1 MNSVSDRRA
10 VPDSLRVNLRLL
22 TPVAGAITALPLV
35 CVFVFGLSIGST
47 RAAISMAIGA
57 NLIAIVSLVGAPRLS
72 IGLAVSD
79 AFAMAVSVFLG
90 SVTGPYPWLHSVV
103 MIPWCFAAGMLVAF
117 GKTQATIGTQAI
129 IAFVVLGRFSGTPI
143 NALYLGLLVLVGAL
157 VEVAALFILR
167 LPPSLRYQRGRLAD
181 GFEALAELSRRDPH
195 ISTHDVATTL
205 DDVERALS
213 ASSLFGRT
221 DVRDLRAVLDQARR
235 MRFELTTLNG
245 LRVRISDIDDGSVG
259 TFISTCL
266 LAAGA
271 AQDEIAAGL
280 RQPRLSAHWQDDVA
294 KFRDDVA
301 QLETE
306 LADASSDSSN
316 VARQCLSY
324 LAALGGQ
331 LRAAAGLM
339 EKSRVAGSRRVWR
352 PHLARRTGSDPRDF
366 RSDLAVVRANLR
378 RDSPAFRHAVRLA
391 IAVPA
396 SLGLATWLS
405 LPRGYWLAFA
415 VAVILKPDYST
426 LFDRGLGR
434 VVGTLVGATLAAVI
448 VSELQPDLFWTT
460 VLVAAM
466 AWAVYSTW
474 AASFSVAMGFVTA
487 LVLTLLS
494 TSLHDTVGTA
504 FDRFIDVTLGAII
517 AVVVYLVWPTSPK
530 AGIEKSQFGLF
541 ASLRDYLAVVIDVV
555 EQKPVSDQQVMARS
569 KSTRLAWANSEAAV
583 DRSIQE
589 PAATRID
596 PSQGR
601 GLLAAA
607 QRIVRATQGLWIDA
621 ERGATVTPFAA
632 LEELSTGLLAGLD
645 NLANAFAGRPTT
657 PMPDLRALF
666 RAVEL
671 ALAQMDVA
679 PSLGLHLDELVNAID
694 TAAHLVGLM
703 TPEIH

>member
-1 MNSVSDRRA
+1 
-10 VPDSLRVNLRLL
+10 VNVRLI
-22 TPVAGAITALPLV
+22 TPVAGAVTALPLV
-35 CVFVFGLSIGST
+35 CVFVFGLSVGST
-47 RAAISMAIGA
+47 KAAVSMAIGA

-79 AFAMAVSVFLG
+79 AFAMAASVFLG
-90 SVTGPYPWLHSVV
+90 SVTGPYPWLHAAVI
-103 MIPWCFAAGMLVAF
+103 IPWCFAAGMLVAF

-129 IAFVVLGRFSGTPI
+129 VAFVVLGRFSGTPL
-143 NALYLGLLVLVGAL
+143 NALYLGLLVLAGAL

-167 LPPSLRYQRGRLAD
+167 LPPSLRYQRSRLAD

-195 ISTHDVATTL
+195 ISTHDVATNL
-205 DDVERALS
+205 DDVEGALS
-213 ASSLFGRT
+213 APSLFGRT

-245 LRVRISDIDDGSVG
+245 LRVRISEEDDGSVA
-259 TFISTCL
+259 TSISSCL
-266 LAAGA
+266 LSAAA

-280 RQPRLSAHWQDDVA
+280 RQPRFSSHWQDQVT
-294 KFRDDVA
+294 KFRDDVT
-301 QLETE
+301 QLESE
-306 LADASSDSSN
+306 LARVSSDSSTL
-316 VARQCLSY
+316 ARQCLSY
-324 LAALGGQ
+324 LEALGGQ

-339 EKSRVAGSRRVWR
+339 EKSRIAGSRHAWR
-352 PHLARRTGSDPRDF
+352 PHLVRRPGSNPRDF
-366 RSDLAVVRANLR
+366 RGDVDVVRANLR

-396 SLGLATWLS
+396 SLALATWLS
-405 LPRGYWLAFA
+405 LPRGYWLAFS

-434 VVGTLVGATLAAVI
+434 VVGTMVGATLAAVI
-448 VSELQPDLFWTT
+448 VSELHPDLFWTS
-460 VLVAAM
+460 VLVALM

-504 FDRFIDVTLGAII
+504 FDRFIDVTLGAVI
-517 AVVVYLVWPTSPK
+517 AVVAYLVWPTSPK
-530 AGIEKSQFGLF
+530 AGVEESQFGLF
-541 ASLRDYLAVVIDVV
+541 ASLRDYLAAVLDVV
-555 EQKPVSDQQVMARS
+555 EQKPLPDDQVMARA

-621 ERGATVTPFAA
+621 ERGATLTPFAA
-632 LEELSTGLLAGLD
+632 MDELSSGLLGGLD
-645 NLANAFAGRPTT
+645 NLANAFAGRPTS
-657 PMPDLRALF
+657 PSPDLRAFF
-666 RAVEL
+666 RAVDPEL
-671 ALAQMDVA
+671 THMDVA
-679 PSLGLHLDELVNAID
+679 PSVGLHLDELVNAID
-694 TAAHLVGLM
+694 TAAHLVGLLA
-703 TPEIH
+703 PDVH

>member
-1 MNSVSDRRA
+1 
-10 VPDSLRVNLRLL
+10 
-22 TPVAGAITALPLV
+22 
-35 CVFVFGLSIGST
+35 
-47 RAAISMAIGA
+47 MAIGA

-79 AFAMAVSVFLG
+79 AFAMAASVFLG
-90 SVTGPYPWLHSVV
+90 SVTGLYPWLHSVV

-117 GKTQATIGTQAI
+117 GKTQATIGTQAM

-143 NALYLGLLVLVGAL
+143 NALDLGLLVLVGSL

-167 LPPSLRYQRGRLAD
+167 LPPSLRYQRRRLAD
-181 GFEALAELSRRDPH
+181 GFEALAELSRRDPN
-195 ISTHDVATTL
+195 IPTHDVATTL
-205 DDVERALS
+205 DDVESALS
-213 ASSLFGRT
+213 VPSLFGRT

-245 LRVRISDIDDGSVG
+245 LRVRILDEDVGSVG
-259 TFISTCL
+259 TSITTCL
-266 LAAGA
+266 LAAAA
-271 AQDEIAAGL
+271 AQNEIAAGL
-280 RQPRLSAHWQDDVA
+280 RQPLHSVDWQDDVS
-294 KFRDDVA
+294 KFRDEVA
-301 QLETE
+301 ELESE
-306 LADASSDSSN
+306 LASAPLESST

-331 LRAAAGLM
+331 LRAAANLM
-339 EKSRVAGSRRVWR
+339 EKSRVLGSRHVWR
-352 PHLARRTGSDPRDF
+352 PHLARRPGADPRDF
-366 RSDLAVVRANLR
+366 RSDLAIVRANLR

-396 SLGLATWLS
+396 SLAIATWLS
-405 LPRGYWLAFA
+405 LPRGYWLAFS

-434 VVGTLVGATLAAVI
+434 VVGTLVGATLAAVVI
-448 VSELQPDLFWTT
+448 SELQPNLFWTS

-494 TSLHDTVGTA
+494 TSLHDTIGTA
-504 FDRFIDVTLGAII
+504 LDRFIDVTLGAVI
-517 AVVVYLVWPTSPK
+517 AVVAYLVWPTSPK
-530 AGIEKSQFGLF
+530 AGVEESQFGLF
-541 ASLRDYLAVVIDVV
+541 ASLRDYLAIVIDVV
-555 EQKPVSDQQVMARS
+555 ERKPVPDDQVTARA

-589 PAATRID
+589 PATTRID

-621 ERGATVTPFAA
+621 ERGATIAPFAA
-632 LEELSTGLLAGLD
+632 LDDLSAGLLSGLD
-645 NLANAFAGRPTT
+645 NLANDFSGRPTT

-671 ALAQMDVA
+671 AIAQMDVA
-679 PSLGLHLDELVNAID
+679 PSIGLHLDELVNAID

-703 TPEIH
+703 TPEFH

>member
-1 MNSVSDRRA
+1 
-10 VPDSLRVNLRLL
+10 LRLL
-22 TPVAGAITALPLV
+22 TPVAGAITALPVV
-35 CVFVFGLSIGST
+35 CVFVFGLSIDST

-79 AFAMAVSVFLG
+79 AFAMAASVFLG
-90 SVTGPYPWLHSVV
+90 SVTGLYPWLHSVV

-117 GKTQATIGTQAI
+117 GKTQATIGTQAM

-143 NALYLGLLVLVGAL
+143 NALDLGLLVLVGSL

-167 LPPSLRYQRGRLAD
+167 LPPSLRYQRRRLAD
-181 GFEALAELSRRDPH
+181 GFEALAELSRRDPN
-195 ISTHDVATTL
+195 IPTHDVATTL
-205 DDVERALS
+205 DDVESALS
-213 ASSLFGRT
+213 VPSLFGRT

-245 LRVRISDIDDGSVG
+245 LRVRILDEDVGSVG
-259 TFISTCL
+259 TSITTCL
-266 LAAGA
+266 LAAAA
-271 AQDEIAAGL
+271 AQNEIAAGL
-280 RQPRLSAHWQDDVA
+280 RQPLHSVDWQDDVS
-294 KFRDDVA
+294 KFRDEVA
-301 QLETE
+301 ELESE
-306 LADASSDSSN
+306 LASAPLESST

-331 LRAAAGLM
+331 LRAAANLM
-339 EKSRVAGSRRVWR
+339 EKSRVLGSRHVWR
-352 PHLARRTGSDPRDF
+352 PHLARRPGADPRDF
-366 RSDLAVVRANLR
+366 RSDLAIVRANLR
-378 RDSPAFRHAVRLA
+378 RNSPAFRHAVRLA

-396 SLGLATWLS
+396 SLAIATWLS
-405 LPRGYWLAFA
+405 LPRGYWLAFS

-434 VVGTLVGATLAAVI
+434 VVGTLVGATLAAVVI
-448 VSELQPDLFWTT
+448 SELQPNLFWTS

-494 TSLHDTVGTA
+494 TSLHDTIGTA
-504 FDRFIDVTLGAII
+504 LDRFIDVTLGAVI
-517 AVVVYLVWPTSPK
+517 AVVAYLVWPTSPK
-530 AGIEKSQFGLF
+530 AGVEESQFGLF
-541 ASLRDYLAVVIDVV
+541 ASLRDYLAIVIDVV
-555 EQKPVSDQQVMARS
+555 ERKPVPDDQVTARA

-589 PAATRID
+589 PATTRID

-621 ERGATVTPFAA
+621 ERGATIAPFAA
-632 LEELSTGLLAGLD
+632 LDDLSAGLLSGLD
-645 NLANAFAGRPTT
+645 NLANDFSGRPTT

-671 ALAQMDVA
+671 AIAQMDVA
-679 PSLGLHLDELVNAID
+679 PSIGLHLDELVNAID

-703 TPEIH
+703 TPEFH

>member
-1 MNSVSDRRA
+1 
-10 VPDSLRVNLRLL
+10 
-22 TPVAGAITALPLV
+22 
-35 CVFVFGLSIGST
+35 
-47 RAAISMAIGA
+47 MAIGA

-72 IGLAVSD
+72 IGLVVSD
-79 AFAMAVSVFLG
+79 AFAMAASVFLG

-103 MIPWCFAAGMLVAF
+103 MIPWCFVAGMLVAF
-117 GKTQATIGTQAI
+117 GKTQATIGTQAM
-129 IAFVVLGRFSGTPI
+129 IAFVVLGRFSGTPM
-143 NALYLGLLVLVGAL
+143 NALDLGLLVLAGSL

-167 LPPSLRYQRGRLAD
+167 LPPSLRYQRSHLAD

-205 DDVERALS
+205 DDVESALS
-213 ASSLFGRT
+213 APSLFGRT

-245 LRVRISDIDDGSVG
+245 LRVRISDEGDQSVG
-259 TFISTCL
+259 TTIRACL
-266 LAAGA
+266 LTLAA

-280 RQPRLSAHWQDDVA
+280 RQPRHSVDWQGDVG
-294 KFRDDVA
+294 KFRDDVG
-301 QLETE
+301 QLEAE
-306 LADASSDSSN
+306 LARAPVESST

-331 LRAAAGLM
+331 LRAAASLM
-339 EKSRVAGSRRVWR
+339 EKSRVPGSRHVWR
-352 PHLARRTGSDPRDF
+352 PHLARRPGSNPRDF

-391 IAVPA
+391 VAVPA
-396 SLGLATWLS
+396 SLGIATWLS
-405 LPRGYWLAFA
+405 LPRGYWLAFS

-448 VSELQPDLFWTT
+448 VSELHPNLFWTT
-460 VLVAAM
+460 VLVAVM

-487 LVLTLLS
+487 LVLILLS
-494 TSLHDTVGTA
+494 TSLHDAVGTA
-504 FDRFIDVTLGAII
+504 FDRFIDVTLGAVI
-517 AVVVYLVWPTSPK
+517 AVVAYLVWPTSPK
-530 AGIEKSQFGLF
+530 AGVEDSQFGLF
-541 ASLRDYLAVVIDVV
+541 ASLRNYLAIVIDVV
-555 EQKPVSDQQVMARS
+555 GRKPASDDQVMARA
-569 KSTRLAWANSEAAV
+569 KSTRLAWANSETAV

-621 ERGATVTPFAA
+621 ERGATISPFAA
-632 LEELSTGLLAGLD
+632 LDELSMGLLTGLD
-645 NLANAFAGRPTT
+645 NLANDFAGRPTT

-671 ALAQMDVA
+671 ALAHMEVA
-679 PSLGLHLDELVNAID
+679 PSLALHLDELVNSID
-694 TAAHLVGLM
+694 TAAHLVGLKA
-703 TPEIH
+703 PEIH

>member
-1 MNSVSDRRA
+1 
-10 VPDSLRVNLRLL
+10 
-22 TPVAGAITALPLV
+22 
-35 CVFVFGLSIGST
+35 
-47 RAAISMAIGA
+47 
-57 NLIAIVSLVGAPRLS
+57 
-72 IGLAVSD
+72 
-79 AFAMAVSVFLG
+79 
-90 SVTGPYPWLHSVV
+90 

-117 GKTQATIGTQAI
+117 GKTQATIGTQAM

-143 NALYLGLLVLVGAL
+143 NALDLGLLVLVGSL

-167 LPPSLRYQRGRLAD
+167 LPPSLRYQRRRLAD
-181 GFEALAELSRRDPH
+181 GFEALAELSRRDPN
-195 ISTHDVATTL
+195 IPTHDVATTL
-205 DDVERALS
+205 DDVESALS
-213 ASSLFGRT
+213 VPSLFGRT

-245 LRVRISDIDDGSVG
+245 LRVRILDEDVGSVG
-259 TFISTCL
+259 TSITTCL
-266 LAAGA
+266 LAAAA
-271 AQDEIAAGL
+271 AQNEIAAGL
-280 RQPRLSAHWQDDVA
+280 RQPLHSVDWQDDVS
-294 KFRDDVA
+294 KFRDEVA
-301 QLETE
+301 ELESE
-306 LADASSDSSN
+306 LASAPLESST

-331 LRAAAGLM
+331 LRAAANLM
-339 EKSRVAGSRRVWR
+339 EKSRVLGSRHVWR
-352 PHLARRTGSDPRDF
+352 PHLARRPGADPRDF
-366 RSDLAVVRANLR
+366 RSDLAIVRANLR

-396 SLGLATWLS
+396 SLAIATWLS
-405 LPRGYWLAFA
+405 LPRGYWLAFS

-434 VVGTLVGATLAAVI
+434 VVGTLVGATLAAVVI
-448 VSELQPDLFWTT
+448 SELQPNLFWTS

-494 TSLHDTVGTA
+494 TSLHDTIGTA
-504 FDRFIDVTLGAII
+504 LDRFIDVTLGAVI
-517 AVVVYLVWPTSPK
+517 AVVAYLVWPTSPK
-530 AGIEKSQFGLF
+530 AGVEESQFGLF
-541 ASLRDYLAVVIDVV
+541 ASLRDYLAIVIDVV
-555 EQKPVSDQQVMARS
+555 ERKPVPDDQVTARA

-589 PAATRID
+589 PATTRID

-621 ERGATVTPFAA
+621 ERGATIAPFAA
-632 LEELSTGLLAGLD
+632 LDDLSAGLLSGLD
-645 NLANAFAGRPTT
+645 NLANDFSGRPTT

-671 ALAQMDVA
+671 AIAQMDVA
-679 PSLGLHLDELVNAID
+679 PSIGLHLDELVNAID

-703 TPEIH
+703 TPEFH